1 MTYLH
6 STDIG
11 SHGNLS
17 SLTCVIDHRWNCKIT
32 DYGLAHFRKL
42 ATKTEA
48 QKADDKPFLSRESK
62 IVRKCTLC
70 SFSMVIWTTLFID
83 SSIASTSMGISIWC
97 DCLMRLDPFWT
108 APELLRKPRRLRPLN
123 GTKKGDVYSFAII
136 IQEVLIN
143 QIPFGID
150 LETLTP
156 YGQHLTR
163 LHSTVTTINSVNST
177 VTSAHNGHNYY
188 NCMNMICGLLLRR
201 SPGVVSASDFRTT
214 PYFYQQ
220 QLIWAYVR
228 SPSALFRVW

>member
-1 MTYLH
+1 MELQNNRLWTR
-6 STDIG
+6 TFPEIG
-11 SHGNLS
+11 DQNRSAEGRRQTVS
-17 SLTCVIDHRWNCKIT
+17 IEGIEDRQEM
-32 DYGLAHFRKL
+32 YA
-42 ATKTEA
+42 
-48 QKADDKPFLSRESK
+48 
-62 IVRKCTLC
+62 
-70 SFSMVIWTTLFID
+70 LFILYGHLNYVVYRL
-83 SSIASTSMGISIWC
+83 SSIASISMGISIWC

-163 LHSTVTTINSVNST
+163 LHFTVTTINSVNST

-228 SPSALFRVW
+228 SPSALFRV